1 LPHVDRTEL
10 KDNHLQQATLTIV
23 NRLGLHAR
31 AASKLVN
38 LAKRFQS
45 DIKLVHGSANADAKS
60 IMSVMLLAAPF
71 GSEVAVTVT
80 GGDEEEAL
88 EAVRQLVSDRFG
100 ESE

>member
-1 LPHVDRTEL
+1 M
-10 KDNHLQQATLTIV
+10 QQTTLTIV

-38 LAKRFQS
+38 CAKRFQS
-45 DIKLVHGSANADAKS
+45 DIQLTHGGAKADAKS

-71 GSEVAVTVT
+71 GSEVALTVT
-80 GGDEEEAL
+80 GADEEQAF
-88 EAVRQLVSDRFG
+88 EAVCELINDRFG

>member
-1 LPHVDRTEL
+1 V
-10 KDNHLQQATLTIV
+10 QQATLTIV

-38 LAKRFQS
+38 VAKRYQS
-45 DIKLVHGSANADAKS
+45 EIKLAHGASNADAKS

-71 GSEVAVTVT
+71 GSEVLLTVT
-80 GGDEEEAL
+80 GADEVQAF
-88 EAVRQLVSDRFG
+88 EAVSLLVNDRFG

>member
-1 LPHVDRTEL
+1 M
-10 KDNHLQQATLTIV
+10 QQATLTIV

-45 DIKLVHGSANADAKS
+45 DIRLVHGSASADGKS
-60 IMSVMLLAAPF
+60 IMSVMLLAAPV
-71 GSEVAVTVT
+71 GSQIDLTVT
-80 GGDEEEAL
+80 GGDEAEAFAAIRDL
-88 EAVRQLVSDRFG
+88 INDRFG

>member
-1 LPHVDRTEL
+1 M
-10 KDNHLQQATLTIV
+10 QQATLTIV

-38 LAKRFQS
+38 CAKRFQS
-45 DIKLVHGSANADAKS
+45 DIQVTHGSAKADAKS

-71 GSEVAVTVT
+71 GAEVQVAVT
-80 GGDEEEAL
+80 GPDEEQAF
-88 EAVRQLVSDRFG
+88 EAVRALISDRFG

>member
-1 LPHVDRTEL
+1 M
-10 KDNHLQQATLTIV
+10 QQATLTIV

-45 DIKLVHGSANADAKS
+45 DVRLARGSATADGKS
-60 IMSVMLLAAPF
+60 IMNVMLLAAPL
-71 GSEVAVTVT
+71 GSAVELTVT
-80 GGDEEEAL
+80 GADEAEAFAAIRDL
-88 EAVRQLVSDRFG
+88 INDRFG